1 MLIPTTPA
9 APPSPALPAL
19 LIGIE
24 HRPLTSEKLDRLGRC
39 VAMTEKTIRPISE
52 GVREELACQALRV
65 AAELLGQCSL
75 AGAGSMIDAIDVFLS
90 GREGV

>member
-1 MLIPTTPA
+1 M
-9 APPSPALPAL
+9 
-19 LIGIE
+19 
-24 HRPLTSEKLDRLGRC
+24 
-39 VAMTEKTIRPISE
+39 
-52 GVREELACQALRV
+52 ACQALRV